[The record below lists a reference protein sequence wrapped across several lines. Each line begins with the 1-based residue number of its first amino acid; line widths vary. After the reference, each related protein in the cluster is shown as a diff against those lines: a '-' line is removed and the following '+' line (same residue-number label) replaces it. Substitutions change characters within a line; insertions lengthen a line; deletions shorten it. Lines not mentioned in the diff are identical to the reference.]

1 MTTSQEA
8 LDIILSKKG
17 NYGIE
22 EVSVKEA
29 LGRVLKEDLFTDRD
43 LPPYDRITMDGI
55 AIDYAAFKKGQR
67 SFTIEGVA
75 AAGSPQATLEELI
88 SCLEVMTG
96 ASLPLNVDTVIRY
109 EDLEI
114 KDGKATILID
124 TIKKGKNIHRKGE
137 DRLQG
142 ALVVSSNTVITSAEI
157 GMACTIGKAHLK
169 VARLPKAIIISTGDE
184 LVEIREKPLP
194 HQVRKSNVYQI
205 QAILKKHQVESDTLH
220 LVDDLEE
227 IKLQLTEIL
236 IAYDVVILSGGVSK
250 GKFDFLPQAL
260 EELGVEKLFHRV
272 KQRPGKPF
280 WFGKSKHTLGTVVFA
295 LPGNPVSSFLCTIRY
310 FLPWL
315 NASLG
320 SPVPNYPSAK
330 LTEDYF
336 FKPDLTYHLQVKVS
350 YDDKGQ
356 IWASPLTGNGSGD
369 FANLVNADGFLVL
382 PIGENNFNKGSVY
395 SLIYYK

>member
-1 MTTSQEA
+1 MITSQEA

-17 NYGIE
+17 EYGIE
-22 EVSVKEA
+22 EVPVKES
-29 LGRVLKEDLFTDRD
+29 LGRVLKEDFFTDRD

-55 AIDYAAFKKGQR
+55 GINYAAFKKGQR

-75 AAGSPQATLEELI
+75 AAGSPQATLKEAVN
-88 SCLEVMTG
+88 CLEVMTG

-114 KDGKATILID
+114 KEGKATILID

-142 ALVVSSNTVITSAEI
+142 ALVVSANTVITPSEI
-157 GMACTIGKAHLK
+157 GMTCTIGKTQLK
-169 VARLPKAIIISTGDE
+169 VAQHPKAIIISTGDE
-184 LVEIREKPLP
+184 LVEIGEIPLP

-205 QAILKKHQVESDTLH
+205 QAILKKHQIESDTLH

-236 IAYDVVILSGGVSK
+236 MAYDVVILSGGVSK

-260 EELGVEKLFHRV
+260 EELGVEKLFYKV

-280 WFGKSKHTLGTVVFA
+280 WFGKSKNTLGTVVFA
-295 LPGNPVSSFLCTIRY
+295 LPGNPVSSFSCTTRY

-320 SPVPNYPSAK
+320 LPSPNYPTAK
-330 LTEDYF
+330 LTENYF
-336 FKPDLTYHLQVKVS
+336 FKPDLTYYLQVKVS
-350 YDDKGQ
+350 YDDKGR
-356 IWASPLTGNGSGD
+356 IWATPLTGNGSGD
-369 FANLVNADGFLVL
+369 FANLVHADGFLIL
-382 PIGENNFNKGSVY
+382 PAGKNSFRKGSVH
-395 SLIYYK
+395 SLIFYK